1 LLRASGG
8 WRFDAPLVIAEALCY
23 KETMRPQNLLR
34 MGFRAAAY
42 LAAGV
47 RCPVNVMLAVTNR
60 CNGCCSYC
68 RIPTRPGED
77 LPTARVLSLVDEMAA
92 EGTVRLGIWGGE
104 PLMRED
110 IGRIVD
116 QAKMRGMYVTMD
128 SNGLLWEERWREL
141 MSLDHVTFAVDGDRQ
156 GHDRNRG
163 RDTYDKVM
171 KAVELVVS
179 KGGPKVW
186 TLTVL
191 TRNNLHEV
199 DAVITNAKRLGIHC
213 AFQILHHNEE
223 LGQRHGELMPGNDE
237 YREVIQLLI
246 RRKEEGAP
254 ICSSSRYLKYL
265 LAWPDY
271 RKVTTPTPHCG
282 VKCKAGALYC
292 NIDADGTVYACS
304 LMVGKTATKSVMKTS
319 FRDAFNAIPEL
330 QCQGCTAA
338 CFTEYNYLYS
348 LDPACILEWMRTT
361 RH

>member
-1 LLRASGG
+1 MAT
-8 WRFDAPLVIAEALCY
+8 DPLCY
-23 KETMRPQNLLR
+23 KEAMRPLNLLR
-34 MGFRAAAY
+34 MGSRAAAHKA
-42 LAAGV
+42 LGI

-77 LPTARVLSLVDEMAA
+77 MPTDKLLSLMDEMAA
-92 EGTVRLGIWGGE
+92 AGTVRLGIWGGE

-110 IGRIVD
+110 IGQIVNR
-116 QAKMRGMYVTMD
+116 AKQRGMYVTMD
-128 SNGLLWEERWREL
+128 SNGLLWEDRWREL

-156 GHDRNRG
+156 GHEKNRG
-163 RDTYDKVM
+163 KGTYDTVM
-171 KAVELVVS
+171 KTVETMAS

-199 DAVITNAKRLGIHC
+199 DAVIANARRLGIHC
-213 AFQILHHNEE
+213 AFQILHHNDE
-223 LGQRHGELMPGNDE
+223 LGQRHGELMPSNEE
-237 YREVIQLLI
+237 YREVIQFLL
-246 RRKEEGAP
+246 RRKQEGAP

-271 RKVTTPTPHCG
+271 RRVTLETPHLG
-282 VKCKAGALYC
+282 VTCKAGALYC

-304 LMVGKTATKSVMKTS
+304 LMVGKTAAKSVMTS
-319 FRDAFNAIPEL
+319 TFREAFDAIPQL

-348 LDPACILEWMRTT
+348 LDPTCILEWMKTT